1 MEATYGDIIFF
12 ALVAAFIAFRLF
24 SVLGKKDS
32 DDQIQE
38 IIRKHEQASAGV
50 TPEASAKKAPAQI
63 ILNSKDK
70 KEDPEIIDEV
80 TYSDITKQNLAE
92 ISSKDANFKVNNF
105 VYGAK
110 LAFEMV
116 FKAYSTND
124 RETLKNL
131 LAGNLFETITQKL
144 NSNLTEGKREERNI
158 VSIDAKE
165 ITSASLN
172 NNIARVRLKVLSEQ
186 INLVKNEAGEL
197 ISGNPTQ
204 IEIVEDEWEFE
215 RNIKSL
221 SPNWLIVS
229 LS

>member
-12 ALVAAFIAFRLF
+12 ALVAAFIAIKLF

-32 DDQIQE
+32 DDEIQE

-50 TPEASAKKAPAQI
+50 NAEANVKKAPAQI
-63 ILNSKDK
+63 IIGDKNPKD
-70 KEDPEIIDEV
+70 EPEIIDEV
-80 TYSDITKQNLAE
+80 SYSDSTKQNLAE

-124 RETLKNL
+124 KETLKHL
-131 LAGNLFETITQKL
+131 LANNIFETLTQKIA
-144 NSNLTEGKREERNI
+144 NNLSDGKKEERNI

-165 ITSASLN
+165 ITSAELN
-172 NNIARVRLKVLSEQ
+172 NNIAKIRLKVLSEQ
-186 INLVKNEAGEL
+186 INLIRDLEGNIIA
-197 ISGNPTQ
+197 GNPSQ

-221 SPNWLIVS
+221 SPNWLITS